1 MWSKI
6 KALLRGLA
14 ARTQQELSAAI
25 TRAFDAVTPADVRG
39 WFFFVP
45 HYGIS
50 IVICFGLF
58 L

>member
-39 WFFFVP
+39 WFFVP
-45 HYGIS
+45 HYGILS
-50 IVICFGLF
+50 
-58 L
+58 